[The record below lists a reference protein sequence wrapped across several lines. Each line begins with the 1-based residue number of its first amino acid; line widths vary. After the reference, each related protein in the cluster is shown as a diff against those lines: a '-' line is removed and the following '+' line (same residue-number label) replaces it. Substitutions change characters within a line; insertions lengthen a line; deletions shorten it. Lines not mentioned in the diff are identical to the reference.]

1 MIDSSIKRYLM
12 FGFELKSSHVLK
24 WRSGFF
30 PNTAIVIKQ
39 ENLPNLGW
47 WNIQQNKQR
56 ITAA

>member
-30 PNTAIVIKQ
+30 PDTAIVIKQ

-47 WNIQQNKQR
+47 
-56 ITAA
+56 